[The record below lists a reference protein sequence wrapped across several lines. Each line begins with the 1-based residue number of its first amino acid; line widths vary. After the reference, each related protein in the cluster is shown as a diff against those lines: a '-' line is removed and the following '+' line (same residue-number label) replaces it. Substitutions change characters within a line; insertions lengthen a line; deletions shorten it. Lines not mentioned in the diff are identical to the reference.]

1 MYAIAPHLTTA
12 IAVAVRHLSQV
23 RPLATPQPATHAAG
37 LTFMI
42 IMALAVAVVV
52 TMPHAARALSTF
64 VTMFL
69 QIAAVMTA
77 ALFMI
82 MITGLVIVI
91 LLIHH

>member
-1 MYAIAPHLTTA
+1 MRCVTIRRQQAAA
-12 IAVAVRHLSQV
+12 QHLSQV
-23 RPLATPQPATHAAG
+23 RPLATPQPASHSAG
-37 LTFMI
+37 PTFMI
-42 IMALAVAVVV
+42 IMTLVAAVVV

>member
-1 MYAIAPHLTTA
+1 VYAIAPHLTTA
-12 IAVAVRHLSQV
+12 IAVAAQHLSQV
-23 RPLATPQPATHAAG
+23 RPLATTQPASHAAG

-42 IMALAVAVVV
+42 IMALVAAVVV

-82 MITGLVIVI
+82 MITGLVIMI
-91 LLIHH
+91 LLIHR